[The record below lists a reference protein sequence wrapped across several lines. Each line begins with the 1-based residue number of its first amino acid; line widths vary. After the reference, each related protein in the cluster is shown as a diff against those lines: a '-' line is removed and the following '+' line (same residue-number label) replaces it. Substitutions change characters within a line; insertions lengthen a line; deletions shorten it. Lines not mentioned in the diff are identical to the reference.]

1 MQFFGVP
8 WMTGSGSG
16 VPASTPAPTVDWGM
30 SPIYSGAT
38 PAAVVPQ
45 PWAVGSNNPVYNA
58 QAENA
63 ALINSLGGQI
73 AQDQNFLG
81 AFSLQTNQFAQTNN
95 YTVNSDIYNL
105 GQTAQSNIQ
114 NAQNNNCGFLGCG
127 GGLFGS
133 GLF

>member
-1 MQFFGVP
+1 MSMQLYYNVP
-8 WMTGSGSG
+8 WMTSG
-16 VPASTPAPTVDWGM
+16 VPNSTPAPVIDWGT
-30 SPIYSGAT
+30 SPIYSGST
-38 PAAVVPQ
+38 AASVTPQ

-63 ALINSLGGQI
+63 ALVNSLGGQI

-81 AFSLQTNQFAQTNN
+81 AFSLQTNQFAQANSN
-95 YTVNSDIYNL
+95 TVNSDIYNL

>member
-1 MQFFGVP
+1 MMLYHVP
-8 WMTGSGSG
+8 WGNSSGM
-16 VPASTPAPTVDWGM
+16 PNSTPAPTVDWGT
-30 SPIYSGAT
+30 SPIYSGST
-38 PAAVVPQ
+38 PASVTPQ
-45 PWAVGSNNPVYNA
+45 PWAVSSNNPVYNA

-63 ALINSLGGQI
+63 ALVNSLGGQI

-81 AFSLQTNQFAQTNN
+81 AFSLQTNQFAQASTNS
-95 YTVNSDIYNL
+95 VDSQIYNL